1 MGSVEAEL
9 WNIFTY
15 YTLHGNALDPEHL
28 ALTQMVQLARDVQLL
43 DGTLIKTPLRKPDI
57 ELVFISLV
65 KKRTLGKGA
74 QVNPDSG
81 LSNSVD
87 KLTYNEF
94 LTCLLKL
101 SSKLYPTSAEQ
112 SAEAAFQQLLMENV
126 LPLASRRSP
135 KSIDAV
141 LHEKSVVD
149 LFKYFK
155 QSLTKIFEY
164 YASSGMASAKEKA
177 SYRGFQAE
185 SKNFDELRG
194 ETKAKL
200 DKGAGLVS
208 SDMSLSSSMRS
219 KQNSMTSA
227 MGYADFIRFASDF
240 GLTSKGSSLTMIDI
254 GDLYLAG
261 VANAGGTHHGGV
273 RKLRFQDFWEVIN
286 RVALQ
291 AYKKCA
297 VNHCDK
303 TKGLLLYMWR
313 QVQTNVGNAMGK
325 NVQTLRSSNK
335 GGLLKGSQDFSREF
349 IAMWQNEG
357 FKDYLYPK
365 KAAPAEGR
373 TVLSKLIAGENVK
386 ADRLPPPPSDG
397 IRYELEI
404 EDDDSSVLEG
414 HGIQP
419 DKLRALL
426 AKKPEIVRLLQQG
439 LQEIGL
445 DD

>member
-101 SSKLYPTSAEQ
+101 SAKLYPSSAEQ

-135 KSIDAV
+135 KSIDVV
-141 LHEKSVVD
+141 LENDTSVKE
-149 LFKYFK
+149 LHKYFK
-155 QSLTKIFEY
+155 ASLTKIFEY

-177 SYRGFQAE
+177 SHRGFHAE
-185 SKNFDELRG
+185 SKNFDELRD

-200 DKGAGLVS
+200 DKGAQS
-208 SDMSLSSSMRS
+208 SDMSVSSSMRL

-261 VANAGGTHHGGV
+261 VANASGTHHGGV
-273 RKLRFQDFWEVIN
+273 RKLRFSDFWEVII
-286 RVALQ
+286 RIALQ

-297 VNHCDK
+297 VSHCDK

-349 IAMWQNEG
+349 IAMWQNEE

-365 KAAPAEGR
+365 KAAPVEGR

-386 ADRLPPPPSDG
+386 ADRLPPPPPDG
-397 IRYELEI
+397 VRYELDI

-426 AKKPEIVRLLQQG
+426 ARKPEIVMLLQQG

-445 DD
+445 D

>member
-1 MGSVEAEL
+1 M
-9 WNIFTY
+9 
-15 YTLHGNALDPEHL
+15 
-28 ALTQMVQLARDVQLL
+28 
-43 DGTLIKTPLRKPDI
+43 IKTPLRKPDI

-101 SSKLYPTSAEQ
+101 SAKLYPSSAEQ

-135 KSIDAV
+135 KSIDVV
-141 LHEKSVVD
+141 LENDTSVKE
-149 LFKYFK
+149 LYKYFK
-155 QSLTKIFEY
+155 ASLTKIFEY

-177 SYRGFQAE
+177 SHRGFHAE
-185 SKNFDELRG
+185 SKNFDELRD

-200 DKGAGLVS
+200 DKGAGIQS
-208 SDMSLSSSMRS
+208 SDMSVSSSMRL
-219 KQNSMTSA
+219 KQNRCVREWVVFIHVRSLSPNPIYPNTSKNTRYPHPHSMTSA

-261 VANAGGTHHGGV
+261 VANASGTHHGGV
-273 RKLRFQDFWEVIN
+273 RKLRFSDFWEVII
-286 RVALQ
+286 RIALQ

-297 VNHCDK
+297 VSHCDK

-349 IAMWQNEG
+349 IAMWQNEE

-365 KAAPAEGR
+365 KAAPVEGR

-386 ADRLPPPPSDG
+386 ADRLPPPPPDG
-397 IRYELEI
+397 VRYELDI

-426 AKKPEIVRLLQQG
+426 ARKPEIVMLLQQG

-445 DD
+445 D